1 MNAFLILE
9 TGEAPKYCRF
19 IKGTMC
25 NMHLILLVKVTK
37 IIYRIW
43 RSNSVMSKTSI
54 YCVTEISAEVSML
67 TS

>member
-19 IKGTMC
+19 IKGTIC

-37 IIYRIW
+37 IIYRTW
-43 RSNSVMSKTSI
+43 RSNCYVKDI
-54 YCVTEISAEVSML
+54 YML
-67 TS
+67 CHRDIC